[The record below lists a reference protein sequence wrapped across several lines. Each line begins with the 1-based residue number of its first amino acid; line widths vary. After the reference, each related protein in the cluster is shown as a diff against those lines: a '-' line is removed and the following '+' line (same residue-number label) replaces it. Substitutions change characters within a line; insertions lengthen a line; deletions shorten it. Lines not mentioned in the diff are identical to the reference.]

1 MSGADPDRVR
11 DINRTL
17 VRRAP
22 VGLLCIDDELIADAN
37 EAFCSIV
44 RRPRNEMIGIDPF
57 AFFAPQDA
65 TALATVLAP
74 DADGREV
81 TVYARRA
88 DGVPCQMTV
97 TGSSHG
103 SGPKVLAVR
112 AAGPQVVTVGEM
124 TVEQDIGRRE
134 LDAALSHDVSAP
146 FRHVSGFLELA
157 SEEPDLTDRARRHI
171 SKAIGAARTGALM
184 IERLVQ
190 SIRLSQRTY
199 AMGVIEL
206 ADVVDE
212 ATRLV
217 HQGGGEVD
225 VAVET
230 LPSVMADEST
240 LVQLFYELIDN
251 VAIFGATEEG
261 ALATVSSRPLGRGW
275 HEVSVTDRGSGMH
288 TLAPFS
294 AGLFRQLQPRG
305 QAPGVGMG
313 LVVAE
318 RVAAVHG
325 GLFRIGPAEPTGT
338 AVTFR
343 LLAGGDGD
351 DGAGAAV
358 DLSSAI

>member
-1 MSGADPDRVR
+1 MPGADPDRVR

-22 VGLLCIDDELIADAN
+22 VGLLCVDDEVVVDAN

-44 RRPRNEMIGIDPF
+44 RRQRHEIIGVDPF
-57 AFFAPQDA
+57 TFFAPRDA
-65 TALATVLAP
+65 TALASVLAP
-74 DADGREV
+74 DADDREV
-81 TVYARRA
+81 VVYARRA

-97 TGSSHG
+97 TGSGHD

-112 AAGPQVVTVGEM
+112 ASGPQIVRPEDM

-157 SEEPDLTDRARRHI
+157 SEEPDLTDRARRHMT
-171 SKAIGAARTGALM
+171 KAIGAARTGALM

-199 AMGVIEL
+199 AMTPVDLG
-206 ADVVDE
+206 DVVQE

-217 HQGGGEVD
+217 HQTGVEVD
-225 VAVET
+225 VVPEA
-230 LPSVMADEST
+230 LPTVVADDAS
-240 LVQLFYELIDN
+240 LIQLFYELIDN
-251 VAIFGATEEG
+251 VGLFGAGEDG
-261 ALATVSSRPLGRGW
+261 AVATIGARPLGRGW
-275 HEVSVTDRGSGMH
+275 YEVSVSDAGPGMH

-305 QAPGVGMG
+305 EAPGVGMG

-325 GLFRIGPAEPTGT
+325 GLFRIGPGATKGT
-338 AVTFR
+338 TVSFR
-343 LLAGGDGD
+343 VLGPDAGD
-351 DGAGAAV
+351 DDASAAF
-358 DLSSAI
+358 DLSSVG